1 MSTLIADVDGL
12 TDTIVA
18 NQAAEAEELAGF
30 EAAVA
35 GTELAKEPPTV
46 EGETEGTDGT
56 ESSASSTPTS
66 TNEIEAQPASDEVK
80 PVVPPVVSV
89 TEDQM
94 KELMATSGSVKE
106 LTDGLKK
113 LRDDAFGKIGGIER
127 LIKQAE
133 KMTDSK
139 LDLTLTDE
147 DFAEVD
153 SEVPML
159 TKPLQKL
166 FTKILKQA
174 KVKVP
179 AADAV
184 DVESLRTQFHQEIEA
199 KMQERELN
207 LQRGFE
213 ERLLTD
219 RYPEWKETV
228 VKQEF
233 KDWLANEDKA
243 SPGYQRTFMESWSAR
258 EIGGVLKKFNAHQ
271 ADAEK
276 AKQAASPTPKP
287 KVVSPSQS
295 RTERLK
301 EAVLPKASSVTPKPK
316 GPLTEEEAFESVG

>member
-1 MSTLIADVDGL
+1 MSTLTADVDGA
-12 TDTIVA
+12 TDRTVVDA
-18 NQAAEAEELAGF
+18 KAEADELAGF
-30 EAAVA
+30 EAAIE
-35 GTELAKEPPTV
+35 GTELEEDSKATDAVEESVTTEEVTDESAETDTGVEQKE
-46 EGETEGTDGT
+46 E
-56 ESSASSTPTS
+56 SASSTPQPPS
-66 TNEIEAQPASDEVK
+66 VTNEQL
-80 PVVPPVVSV
+80 
-89 TEDQM
+89 Q
-94 KELMATSGSVKE
+94 ELLATAGSVKE

-133 KMTDSK
+133 KVTESG

-166 FTKILKQA
+166 VNKILKQA

-179 AADAV
+179 TAEAL
-184 DVESLRTQFHQEIEA
+184 DVNALRDQFHAEVEA
-199 KMQERELN
+199 KMAERELN
-207 LQRGFE
+207 LNRSFE

-228 VKQEF
+228 VTPEF
-233 KDWLANEDKA
+233 KTWLANEDKV

-271 ADAEK
+271 DAEN
-276 AKQAASPTPKP
+276 AKTPSPPAPKP
-287 KVVSPSQS
+287 KTTPSSQS
-295 RTERLK
+295 RVERLK
-301 EAVLPKASSVTPKPK
+301 EAIPPKASSVTPKPK
-316 GPLTEEEAFESVG
+316 GPLTEEEAFEAVG

>member
-1 MSTLIADVDGL
+1 MSTLTADVDGL
-12 TDTIVA
+12 TDSTVV
-18 NQAAEAEELAGF
+18 NQEAEAEELAGF

-35 GTELAKEPPTV
+35 GKELAKEPSK
-46 EGETEGTDGT
+46 TDEAEEDT
-56 ESSASSTPTS
+56 ESATSETTEAAEEVSTTASAEVAPAVTP
-66 TNEIEAQPASDEVK
+66 A
-80 PVVPPVVSV
+80 VSV
-89 TEDQM
+89 TEDQL
-94 KELMATSGSVKE
+94 KELMATAGSVKE

-139 LDLTLTDE
+139 LDLTLTDD

-179 AADAV
+179 VAEAV

-219 RYPEWKETV
+219 RYPDWKDTV

-233 KDWLANEDKA
+233 KDWLATEDKA

-258 EIGGVLKKFNAHQ
+258 EIGGVLNKFKTHQ
-271 ADAEK
+271 ADVEK
-276 AKQAASPTPKP
+276 AKQAAAPKP
-287 KVVSPSQS
+287 KSQVTPPAQS

-316 GPLTEEEAFESVG
+316 GPLTEEEAFESVA

>member
-1 MSTLIADVDGL
+1 MSTLTADVDGL

-18 NQAAEAEELAGF
+18 NQEAEAEELAGF

-35 GTELAKEPPTV
+35 GTELAKETPTV
-46 EGETEGTDGT
+46 EGHTEGT
-56 ESSASSTPTS
+56 EPSSSSTPVS

-80 PVVPPVVSV
+80 PVVPQSVAV
-89 TEDQM
+89 TEEQL

-133 KMTDSK
+133 KMTDSQ

-153 SEVPML
+153 NEVPML

-179 AADAV
+179 VAEAV

-219 RYPEWKETV
+219 RYPDWKDTV

-233 KDWLANEDKA
+233 KDWLATEDKA

-258 EIGGVLKKFNAHQ
+258 EIGGVLNKFKTHQ
-271 ADAEK
+271 ADVEK
-276 AKQAASPTPKP
+276 AKQAAAPKP
-287 KVVSPSQS
+287 KSQVTPPAQS

>member
-1 MSTLIADVDGL
+1 MGTLTADVDGL
-12 TDTIVA
+12 TDTTVV
-18 NQAAEAEELAGF
+18 NQEAEAEELAGF

-35 GTELAKEPPTV
+35 GTELAKETPKT
-46 EGETEGTDGT
+46 ETEET
-56 ESSASSTPTS
+56 EEPESETSEAPETTEEASTTPT
-66 TNEIEAQPASDEVK
+66 EEVK
-80 PVVPPVVSV
+80 PAVPPAVSV
-89 TEDQM
+89 TEDQL

-219 RYPEWKETV
+219 RYPDWKDTV

-243 SPGYQRTFMESWSAR
+243 SPGYQRTFMDSWSAR
-258 EIGGVLKKFNAHQ
+258 EIGGVLKKFDAH
-271 ADAEK
+271 K
-276 AKQAASPTPKP
+276 AKLAEPPKPKP
-287 KVVSPSQS
+287 KVPPPSQS

-316 GPLTEEEAFESVG
+316 GPLTEQEAFESVG

>member
-1 MSTLIADVDGL
+1 MGTLTADVDGL
-12 TDTIVA
+12 TDSTVV
-18 NQAAEAEELAGF
+18 NQEAEAEELAGF

-35 GTELAKEPPTV
+35 GTELAKETLKT
-46 EGETEGTDGT
+46 ETEET
-56 ESSASSTPTS
+56 EEPESETS
-66 TNEIEAQPASDEVK
+66 EATETAEEVK
-80 PVVPPVVSV
+80 PAVTPAVSV
-89 TEDQM
+89 TEDQL
-94 KELMATSGSVKE
+94 KELMATAGSVKE
-106 LTDGLKK
+106 LTDGLRK

-179 AADAV
+179 AAEAV

-219 RYPEWKETV
+219 RHPDWKDTV
-228 VKQEF
+228 VKPEF
-233 KDWLANEDKA
+233 REWLANEDKV

-258 EIGGVLKKFNAHQ
+258 EIGGVLKKFDAHQ
-271 ADAEK
+271 ADVEK
-276 AKQAASPTPKP
+276 AKLASSPKPKP
-287 KVVSPSQS
+287 KVVAPSQS

>member
-1 MSTLIADVDGL
+1 MSTLTADVDGL
-12 TDTIVA
+12 TDSTVV
-18 NQAAEAEELAGF
+18 NQEAEAEELAGF

-35 GTELAKEPPTV
+35 GTELAKETLKV
-46 EGETEGTDGT
+46 EEETEEVESTSETPVADAEPSAEVT
-56 ESSASSTPTS
+56 E
-66 TNEIEAQPASDEVK
+66 EVK
-80 PVVPPVVSV
+80 PPVPQAVSV
-89 TEDQM
+89 TEDQL

-276 AKQAASPTPKP
+276 SKQAAAPTPKP

>member
-1 MSTLIADVDGL
+1 MGTLTADVDGL
-12 TDTIVA
+12 TDTVVA
-18 NQAAEAEELAGF
+18 NQEAEAEELAGF
-30 EAAVA
+30 EAAIE
-35 GTELAKEPPTV
+35 GTDLAKETPTPTAEV
-46 EGETEGTDGT
+46 EASESTPETEDPVEETPVSEAT
-56 ESSASSTPTS
+56 E
-66 TNEIEAQPASDEVK
+66 EVK
-80 PVVPPVVSV
+80 PVVPPAVSV
-89 TEDQM
+89 TEEQL

-166 FTKILKQA
+166 FTKVLKQA

-179 AADAV
+179 TAEAV

-219 RYPEWKETV
+219 RHPEWKEVV
-228 VKQEF
+228 VKPEF
-233 KDWLANEDKA
+233 KDWLTNEDKL

-258 EIGGVLKKFNAHQ
+258 EIGGVLNKFKAHQ
-271 ADAEK
+271 ADVEK
-276 AKQAASPTPKP
+276 AKAAAASKPKP
-287 KVVSPSQS
+287 AVKPPSQS

-316 GPLTEEEAFESVG
+316 GPVTEEEAFESVG

>member
-1 MSTLIADVDGL
+1 MGTLTADVDGL
-12 TDTIVA
+12 TDSTVV
-18 NQAAEAEELAGF
+18 NQEAEAEELAGF

-35 GTELAKEPPTV
+35 GKELAKEPSK
-46 EGETEGTDGT
+46 TDEAEEDT
-56 ESSASSTPTS
+56 ESATSETTEAAEEVSTTPSAEVAPAVTP
-66 TNEIEAQPASDEVK
+66 A
-80 PVVPPVVSV
+80 VSV
-89 TEDQM
+89 TEDQL
-94 KELMATSGSVKE
+94 KELMATAGSVKE

-219 RYPEWKETV
+219 RHPEWKETV

-233 KDWLANEDKA
+233 KDWLANEDKV

-258 EIGGVLKKFNAHQ
+258 EIGGVLKRFNTHQ
-271 ADAEK
+271 ADVEK
-276 AKQAASPTPKP
+276 AKLAAAPKPKP
-287 KVVSPSQS
+287 KVIPPSQS

>member
-1 MSTLIADVDGL
+1 MGTLTADVDGL

-18 NQAAEAEELAGF
+18 NQEAEAEELAGF

-35 GTELAKEPPTV
+35 GTELAKEAPTV
-46 EGETEGTDGT
+46 EGETEESESTT
-56 ESSASSTPTS
+56 ETPAAEAEGSAEVT
-66 TNEIEAQPASDEVK
+66 EEVK
-80 PVVPPVVSV
+80 PPVPQAVSV
-89 TEDQM
+89 TEDQL

-219 RYPEWKETV
+219 RYPDWKDTV

-233 KDWLANEDKA
+233 KDWLANEDKV
-243 SPGYQRTFMESWSAR
+243 SPGYQRTFLESWSAR

-271 ADAEK
+271 ADVEK
-276 AKQAASPTPKP
+276 AKQAAAPKPKP
-287 KVVSPSQS
+287 KVAPPSQS

>member
-1 MSTLIADVDGL
+1 MSTLTADVDGL
-12 TDTIVA
+12 TDSTVV
-18 NQAAEAEELAGF
+18 NQEAEAEELAGF

-35 GTELAKEPPTV
+35 GKELAKEPLKTD
-46 EGETEGTDGT
+46 EAEEETESATSETT
-56 ESSASSTPTS
+56 ETAEEVSTTASA
-66 TNEIEAQPASDEVK
+66 E
-80 PVVPPVVSV
+80 VVPAVTPAVSV
-89 TEDQM
+89 TEDQL
-94 KELMATSGSVKE
+94 KELMATAGSVKE

-199 KMQERELN
+199 KMQEREFN
-207 LQRGFE
+207 LQKDLE
-213 ERLLTD
+213 LRLLSYQHPGW
-219 RYPEWKETV
+219 RETIA
-228 VKQEF
+228 KQDF
-233 KDWLANEDKA
+233 KDWLENEDKH
-243 SPGYQRTFMESWSAR
+243 SPGYQRFFLNSLSSE
-258 EIGGVLKKFNAHQ
+258 EVGGVLKKFNAHQ
-271 ADAEK
+271 ADVEK
-276 AKQAASPTPKP
+276 AKLAAAPKPKP
-287 KVVSPSQS
+287 KVIPPSQS